1 MECPSGPIV
10 TRTRS
15 PDRRT
20 PGSLRAL
27 GRALAVLSWTLLL
40 LPLQTASVA
49 VGGSL
54 RERVPRLYHAG
65 LCRILGIDVRIV
77 GSPLPRRPALLVA
90 NHSSWLDVPIL
101 GSLMACSF
109 VAKAEVSGWPG
120 VGTLARLQR
129 TVFVERRPRDAG
141 AHVRRL
147 GERLKEG
154 GRLVLFPEGTSTDG
168 SHVLPFKSALFSVAG
183 SAADEAVPVQPVTVA
198 YVRIEGR
205 PAGPLTRPKVAWFGD
220 MAFVP
225 HLWGVLRLDG
235 LGVAVTFHD
244 PVPGARFESRKR
256 LAARCGEIVA
266 TEHARLLSRSGS
278 DGRGTRACGKASDLH
293 DPLAAGRISRRSGP
307 RPAGCGPASRALV

>member
-1 MECPSGPIV
+1 M

-20 PGSLRAL
+20 LGLLRAL
-27 GRALAVLSWTLLL
+27 GRALVVLSWTLLL
-40 LPLQTASVA
+40 LPLQSASVA

-65 LCRILGIDVRIV
+65 LCRILGIDVRVV
-77 GSPLPRRPALLVA
+77 GSPLPCRPALLVA
-90 NHSSWLDVPIL
+90 NHSSWLDIPIL
-101 GSLMACSF
+101 GSLMECSF

-120 VGTLARLQR
+120 IGTLARLQR
-129 TVFVERRPRDAG
+129 TVFVKRRPRDTG
-141 AHVRRL
+141 AHIRRL

-168 SHVLPFKSALFSVAG
+168 SHVLPFRSAFFSVAG
-183 SAADEAVPVQPVTVA
+183 NAADEAIPVQPVTVA
-198 YVRIEGR
+198 YVRIEDR
-205 PAGPLTRPKVAWFGD
+205 PASPLTRPKVAWFGD

-244 PVPGARFESRKR
+244 SVPGARFESRKR

-266 TEHARLLSRSGS
+266 TEHARLLSRLGS
-278 DGRGTRACGKASDLH
+278 NGCEMRACGKANGLH
-293 DPLAAGRISRRSGP
+293 DSLAVGRISRKSGS
-307 RPAGCGPASRALV
+307 RPAGCDPASRALVNAVISLTG